1 MPTLLQKIESN
12 AALRLTL
19 PPGQEP
25 SKDLARYKNFIKI
38 ETHRLRILHRG
49 GEDGKTIC
57 AGRSAM
63 MDALIRSIS
72 EAVLAH
78 PKWKGTKLP
87 RVALV
92 AIGGY
97 GRTEL
102 NPHSDIDIMFLHD
115 GGAVQRGKPTPF
127 MSALSDGLL
136 YTLWDVGLK
145 VGHSV
150 RSLAEC
156 VQVAN
161 SDLQSKT
168 SLIQARLISGD
179 ESLFKKLQ
187 ETVESRCIK
196 GHEAAYIEA
205 RIKDQTARRTK
216 YGNSASLQEPNIKN
230 GCGGLRDYQ
239 NLLWMA
245 LFKYRSGSLADLE
258 AKELINPSETKQ
270 LDNAYDFLL
279 RVRNELHYQVNRP
292 VDVLTRNVQPA
303 VAHGLGY
310 TDRSPRIRLERFM
323 KDLYHHLRNLYLIT
337 KTLELRLALAP
348 QLPPRMPFLKGLLA
362 RRPASPKELQV
373 LDGFNLSLTTLSPAS
388 PRVFRDQP
396 RRMMRMFLHLQQ
408 RGLTLSP
415 DLAQMVRNQLS
426 LVDRSF
432 IRDEHAQQTFLQ
444 ILSHRG
450 NVAPILRA
458 MHEVG
463 FLGKYIPEFGKLTCL
478 VQHEFYHQY
487 TADEHTLVC
496 IEKLETV
503 WEAKEYPLAQYAD
516 IFRNLEQPNLLY
528 LALLLHDSGKAY
540 PDSSHTELGGAIA
553 LNVAR
558 RLGLDGA
565 SAHTLQV
572 VIENHL
578 IMAQISQRRDLED
591 PAVIKNF
598 AEIVQTSENLDIL
611 TLHTLADSMG
621 TSDQLWNGFKDSLL
635 LTLHAKTREF
645 LTAGPVTAK
654 LEEKQREL
662 LTAEVLRLK
671 PRSFSRDELEA
682 HFDLL
687 PPRYFRV
694 NSPEEIV
701 GDLSQAHRF
710 MHYQLGDEDRAL
722 EPVVSWHIERDR
734 GYSVAKICTWDR
746 AGLFSKIAGSFTA
759 AGINIL
765 SAQIFTRG
773 DGIILDT
780 FCITDARTGAPV
792 SKEEREEFEKV
803 LGKALIGDVDF
814 QLLFAKRKYSAPR
827 YAPVEEDRIE
837 TVIRVDNLTSESAT
851 LIEIETED
859 RIGLLYV
866 VSSELSSLGL
876 DISVAK
882 ICTEKGAAI
891 DTFYIVQPVTKTKIT
906 DAEQLRHAQD
916 RLRAAILSLH

>member
-1 MPTLLQKIESN
+1 MPTLLEKIESH
-12 AALRLTL
+12 ATLRLTL
-19 PPGQEP
+19 PPGHEP
-25 SKDLARYKNFIKI
+25 SQELPRYKNFIKI

-49 GEDGKTIC
+49 GEDGKTVC

-72 EAVLAH
+72 QAVLAH
-78 PKWKGTKLP
+78 PKWHGAKLP

-97 GRTEL
+97 GRAEL

-115 GGAVQRGKPTPF
+115 GGAFQRGKPTPF

-150 RSLAEC
+150 RDLKEC
-156 VQVAN
+156 VKVAN
-161 SDLQSKT
+161 TDLQSKT
-168 SLIQARLISGD
+168 SLIEARLISGD
-179 ESLFKKLQ
+179 VDLFKTLQ
-187 ETVESRCIK
+187 ETVESGCIK
-196 GHEAAYIEA
+196 GHEREYIEA
-205 RIKDQTARRTK
+205 RIKDQMARRTK

-245 LFKYRSGSLADLE
+245 LFKYRARSLADLE

-270 LDNAYDFLL
+270 LNNAYDFLL
-279 RVRNELHYQVNRP
+279 RVRNELHYQVDRP

-310 TDRSPRIRLERFM
+310 TDRSLRIRLERFM
-323 KDLYHHLRNLYLIT
+323 KDLYHHLRHLYLIT
-337 KTLELRLALAP
+337 KTLEQRLALAP
-348 QLPPRMPFLKGLLA
+348 QLPPRKPFFRGLLA
-362 RRPASPKELQV
+362 RRSTAAMEPQI
-373 LDGFNLSLTTLSPAS
+373 LDGFKISPTTLSPAS

-396 RRMMRMFLHLQQ
+396 RRLMRMFLHLQQ
-408 RGLTLSP
+408 RGLALSP

-450 NVAPILRA
+450 SVAPILRA

-496 IEKLETV
+496 VEKLETV
-503 WEAKEYPLAQYAD
+503 WEAREYPLSQYAD
-516 IFRNLEQPNLLY
+516 IFRNLEQPFLLY

-553 LNVAR
+553 LSVAR

-578 IMAQISQRRDLED
+578 TMAQTSQRRDLDD
-591 PAVIKNF
+591 PAVIKHF
-598 AEIVQTSENLDIL
+598 ADLIQNAENLAIL

-635 LTLHAKTREF
+635 LTLYYKTRDF
-645 LTAGPVTAK
+645 LAAGPTTAK
-654 LEEKQREL
+654 IEEKQREL

-687 PPRYFRV
+687 PPRYFRI

-701 GDLSQAHRF
+701 ADLSQAHRF

-722 EPVVSWHIERDR
+722 EPVVSWHNERDR
-734 GYSVAKICTWDR
+734 GYSVVKICTWDR

-765 SAQIFTRG
+765 SAQIFTRE
-773 DGIILDT
+773 DGIVLDS
-780 FCITDARTGAPV
+780 FYVTDAQSGSFV
-792 SKEEREEFEKV
+792 SKEDREEFEKV
-803 LGKALIGDVDF
+803 LCEGLTGHVDF
-814 QLLFAKRKYSAPR
+814 QLLFGKRKSSAAR
-827 YAPVEEDRIE
+827 YAPIEEGQIA
-837 TVIRVDNLTSESAT
+837 TVIRVDNVTSESAT
-851 LIEIETED
+851 LIEVETED
-859 RIGLLYV
+859 RTGLLYV
-866 VSSELSSLGL
+866 VSTELSNLDL

-891 DTFYIVQPVTKTKIT
+891 DTFYVVHPVTKTKIT
-906 DAEQLRHAQD
+906 NKEHLRHAEE
-916 RLRAAILSLH
+916 RLRAAILSLR